1 MKKPVFVTRTKIP
14 DTERYLGY
22 VKDILE
28 SYTVTNGGPYSRQFE
43 QALRERLGAF
53 VSVCANGTM
62 SLQIAIRA
70 AGLNGKTVVT
80 TPFTYV
86 ATVSALLW
94 EGCTPIFADID
105 EETLCLSPQSL
116 SELDLSQAAGVAPV
130 HIYGNAC
137 DVETIG
143 EIAAANGLVTLYDAA
158 QAFGCLYRDKPL
170 PWYGDFSTLSF
181 HATKIVQSIEGG
193 AIVSHSEEA
202 KRSVDLLR
210 SFGHIGDEHYSLG
223 INAKLGELHA
233 AMGLCSLDDM
243 EADILA
249 RRRISLAYDAA
260 FPSRG
265 LRKPALNPH
274 LEYNLPVLPCHFRR
288 RGTSAQGDGRAAQR
302 EHPPPPLFLPQ
313 LNGTSLRGKNLMPR
327 GRRHRPQGSL
337 PPHIWGAARGSSR
350 DRHGHHS
357 VRNLGFIH

>member
-1 MKKPVFVTRTKIP
+1 MKKPVYVTRTKIP

-28 SYTVTNGGPYSRQFE
+28 SQTVTNGGPYSQQFE
-43 QALRERLGAF
+43 QVLREQLGAF

-86 ATVSALLW
+86 ATLSALLW

-137 DVETIG
+137 DIEAIG

-158 QAFGCLYRDKPL
+158 QAFGSLYHGKPL

-181 HATKIVQSIEGG
+181 HATKIVHAIEGG
-193 AIVSHSEEA
+193 AVVSHSAEA
-202 KRSVDLLR
+202 KRSIDLLR

-233 AMGLCSLDDM
+233 AMGLCSLDGM

-249 RRRISLAYDAA
+249 RRKVTDAYDAA
-260 FPSRG
+260 FPARG
-265 LRKPALNPH
+265 LRKPTLNPH
-274 LEYNLPVLPCHFRR
+274 LTYNHQYYPVIFEGEEPLLKAMAALRKEDIHPRRYFYPSLTTLPYVEKASCPVTEDIAPRVLC
-288 RGTSAQGDGRAAQR
+288 
-302 EHPPPPLFLPQ
+302 LPIY
-313 LNGTSLRGKNLMPR
+313 GA
-327 GRRHRPQGSL
+327 L
-337 PPHIWGAARGSSR
+337 PEEVPATVMGIIQ
-350 DRHGHHS
+350 S
-357 VRNLGFIH
+357 VI